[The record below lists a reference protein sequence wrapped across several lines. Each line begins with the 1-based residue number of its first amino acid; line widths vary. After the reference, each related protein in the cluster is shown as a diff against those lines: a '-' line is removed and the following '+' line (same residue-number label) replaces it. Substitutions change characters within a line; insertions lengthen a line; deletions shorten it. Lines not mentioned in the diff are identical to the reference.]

1 MSVNEA
7 NEIIYQNLKNNNE
20 EIMKNLT
27 QGKNL

>member
-7 NEIIYQNLKNNNE
+7 NEIIYQNLKNDNK

>member
-7 NEIIYQNLKNNNE
+7 NEIIYQNLKNKNE
-20 EIMKNLT
+20 EILKNLT